1 MSRGGGPSQN
11 MDRSAQSCTNSN
23 FVHDVKNYSGVFRL
37 AVSKGGFWDR
47 RVAEATK
54 EDGDR
59 CPTSNRFP
67 NTGDTLDT
75 CNATPSPAEPSA
87 HLAVS
92 QSASN

>member
-1 MSRGGGPSQN
+1 MARSLGPSQKTG
-11 MDRSAQSCTNSN
+11 RKPWSHTNSN